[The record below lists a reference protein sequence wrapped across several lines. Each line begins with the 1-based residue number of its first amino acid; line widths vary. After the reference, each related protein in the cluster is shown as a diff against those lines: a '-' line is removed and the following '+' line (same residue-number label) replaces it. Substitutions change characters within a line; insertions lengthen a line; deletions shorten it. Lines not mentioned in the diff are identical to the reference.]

1 MLRRLAG
8 LTSGTTADGAQT
20 ATPRIFG
27 RRRAAEAKPPPE
39 SAPEGK
45 GGAAGPAEAK
55 GAPRTAADAKAAA
68 APLRFLTAGDGG
80 WLRLWD
86 GVTRRC
92 LSPAASSSTSRGR
105 PRRASTTC
113 A

>member
-8 LTSGTTADGAQT
+8 LTSGTTADAQT

-55 GAPRTAADAKAAA
+55 GAPPTAADAKAAA
-68 APLRFLTAGDGG
+68 ASAEALHRLRGTWERAGKAEGG
-80 WLRLWD
+80 L
-86 GVTRRC
+86 VI
-92 LSPAASSSTSRGR
+92 A
-105 PRRASTTC
+105 
-113 A
+113 

>member
-55 GAPRTAADAKAAA
+55 GAPPTTADAKAAT
-68 APLRFLTAGDGG
+68 TATERTEKASAIGG
-80 WLRLWD
+80 
-86 GVTRRC
+86 G
-92 LSPAASSSTSRGR
+92 RGATGIGR
-105 PRRASTTC
+105 
-113 A
+113 

>member
-55 GAPRTAADAKAAA
+55 GAPPTAADAKAAA
-68 APLRFLTAGDGG
+68 AIEAQN
-80 WLRLWD
+80 
-86 GVTRRC
+86 
-92 LSPAASSSTSRGR
+92 
-105 PRRASTTC
+105 
-113 A
+113 

>member
-8 LTSGTTADGAQT
+8 LTSGTTADGPQT

-45 GGAAGPAEAK
+45 GGAAGPAEFAEHDEDVVREV
-55 GAPRTAADAKAAA
+55 GGGGEHAEAEPAEEEDD
-68 APLRFLTAGDGG
+68 LDLTEE
-80 WLRLWD
+80 W
-86 GVTRRC
+86 GV
-92 LSPAASSSTSRGR
+92 
-105 PRRASTTC
+105 
-113 A
+113 